1 MSTTQRGDTIFAGE
15 AGYFFQLCETAM
27 AHTGTYR
34 VHIDGDSGTE
44 LEIVKRDRVSMKR
57 FMPECLY

>member
-1 MSTTQRGDTIFAGE
+1 
-15 AGYFFQLCETAM
+15 M